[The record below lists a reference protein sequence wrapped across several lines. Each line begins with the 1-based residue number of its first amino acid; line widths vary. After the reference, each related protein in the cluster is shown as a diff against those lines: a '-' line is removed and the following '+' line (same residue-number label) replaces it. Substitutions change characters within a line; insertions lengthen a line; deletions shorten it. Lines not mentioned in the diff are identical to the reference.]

1 MDEDFYN
8 AFATPVTPM
17 SITQNTMLE
26 NETGTMQKPPKLMNI
41 EEFKGWEGRFENWV
55 QANYLDAWECVET
68 KYVRPLNDDEEP
80 VPIKDL
86 SADARKKYKDEK
98 MMLSLLQ
105 QAVKED
111 IMVLL
116 QHNGTSYSIWK
127 ALRSKF
133 RGSEEMV
140 KSKKSLLKKEFDLFR
155 GLKNEST
162 REIIERYC
170 NLLAN
175 MKRLSIEKTND
186 ELIEKL
192 ADALPYETWGTYLM
206 MLRNK
211 KGFSNLTLSKF
222 IEKIEAQEMEQRKVI
237 RMKDFDG
244 EQDIGLYY
252 KAGVNEK
259 KSSNLSPKTETAYSA
274 KNSSGSPSSGSTSKT
289 SFTPFSSFDP
299 NISATKNGRKLQCN
313 IVLNLENDQ
322 DYSEEVAKN
331 QMSLLGMVLESYT
344 CFVAGRI
351 GNPMLTKEDYDQID
365 AEEMELMDIKW
376 CLASVLRRAEKF
388 KQITGRDDL
397 RDANASTLGFDK
409 SKVTCFRCREK
420 GHVKRECTNREAS
433 GAQNPF
439 NNNNDYYRK
448 AIYHQVGQSSQ
459 QQKHQAQTAHGR
471 DVIEDSG
478 KRACVVNQDQKQS
491 FNWDKYIPDNKKACL
506 IDQEDEKLPEGFS
519 WANFTWDDYIPDQTT
534 AYTAFTAKVV
544 DDSDDDT
551 EYWAR
556 KYKEDMKLLAESD
569 SEDEKAKKK
578 KIKTPVSS

>member
-1 MDEDFYN
+1 
-8 AFATPVTPM
+8 
-17 SITQNTMLE
+17 
-26 NETGTMQKPPKLMNI
+26 
-41 EEFKGWEGRFENWV
+41 
-55 QANYLDAWECVET
+55 
-68 KYVRPLNDDEEP
+68 
-80 VPIKDL
+80 
-86 SADARKKYKDEK
+86 
-98 MMLSLLQ
+98 
-105 QAVKED
+105 
-111 IMVLL
+111 
-116 QHNGTSYSIWK
+116 
-127 ALRSKF
+127 
-133 RGSEEMV
+133 
-140 KSKKSLLKKEFDLFR
+140 
-155 GLKNEST
+155 
-162 REIIERYC
+162 
-170 NLLAN
+170 
-175 MKRLSIEKTND
+175 MKRLSIDKSNE

-192 ADALPYETWGTYLM
+192 ADALPYESWGTYLM

-259 KSSNLSPKTETAYSA
+259 SSNLSPKIVTGMSA
-274 KNSSGSPSSGSTSKT
+274 KSSSESPSSGSSSKISFT
-289 SFTPFSSFDP
+289 SFPSFDP
-299 NISATKNGRKLQCN
+299 NISATKNGRRLQCN

-397 RDANASTLGFDK
+397 RDANVSTLGFDK

-420 GHVKRECTNREAS
+420 GHFKRECTNREAS

-439 NNNNDYYRK
+439 NNNNDYYCK
-448 AIYHQVGQSSQ
+448 AIYHQVGQSSH

-471 DVIEDSG
+471 DVVEDTG
-478 KRACVVNQDQKQS
+478 KRACVS
-491 FNWDKYIPDNKKACL
+491 SYGCDKRRDGSALI
-506 IDQEDEKLPEGFS
+506 IDQDDERLPEGFS

-534 AYTAFTAKVV
+534 AYTAFTAKIE

-556 KYKEDMKLLAESD
+556 KYREDMKLLAESD
-569 SEDEKAKKK
+569 SEDERAKKKKK
-578 KIKTPVSS
+578 KIKTPVSERSA